1 MKTTLPFLIFLLFCF
16 SACTKHPSEETYD
29 SKISSVRLPASDL
42 KKDKVASDSDKK
54 IIRNANLKFQS
65 ENPEETYLQI
75 GKTAKKCNA
84 IIEND
89 NQEKSDSE
97 ISRTLI
103 IRVPSQNFEP
113 FLSEIGKG
121 VAYFDTREI
130 TSSDVTE
137 QYIDSETRLKNKRVL
152 ETRYLELLK
161 KAGKVSEILEIEK
174 ELSDVREEIESKEAQ
189 LKYLQSQVSMSA
201 ITISFYKPVAHGNG
215 VTISYGSKM
224 WNAVAEGFYGFSGFL
239 LGLLYI
245 WPFITILVVLF
256 FVFRKKLRRR
266 KTL

>member
-1 MKTTLPFLIFLLFCF
+1 MKTTLPFLILLLFCF
-16 SACTKHPSEETYD
+16 CSKHQSEETHD
-29 SKISSVRLPASDL
+29 SKISAINLSLP
-42 KKDKVASDSDKK
+42 DKREDAIDKK

-65 ENPEETYLQI
+65 ENPDDTYLQI
-75 GKTAKKCNA
+75 GKTAKKFNA

-89 NQEKSDSE
+89 SQEKSDSE

-103 IRVPSQNFEP
+103 IRVPSPNFEP

-121 VAYFDTREI
+121 VAYFDTRDI
-130 TSSDVTE
+130 TSRDVTE

-174 ELSDVREEIESKEAQ
+174 ELSGVREEIESKEAQ

-201 ITISFYKPVAHGNG
+201 VTVSFYKPISRGNG
-215 VTISYGSKM
+215 VTISYGAKM